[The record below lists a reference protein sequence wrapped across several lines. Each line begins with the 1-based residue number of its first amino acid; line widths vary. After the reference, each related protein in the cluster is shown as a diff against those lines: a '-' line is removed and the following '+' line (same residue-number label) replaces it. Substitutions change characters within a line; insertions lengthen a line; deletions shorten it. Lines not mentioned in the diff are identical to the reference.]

1 MPKEE
6 ERLNAIKEELEEMIE
21 QIKSEVD
28 KKDQDL
34 AHFKKRQDESFD
46 MISYK
51 MKKLKEDFK
60 TFGKYFNILK
70 NSIIIPVLQV
80 HTEMENLEGVQRDS
94 KNKLLSRIDEV
105 HDDVKQLRQIVD
117 TNLEDIANE
126 LMAKNSKVSG
136 SKIETL
142 IKFTEQ
148 VNSILS
154 QFSYFPI
161 YITYLSRP

>member
-1 MPKEE
+1 
-6 ERLNAIKEELEEMIE
+6 
-21 QIKSEVD
+21 
-28 KKDQDL
+28 
-34 AHFKKRQDESFD
+34 
-46 MISYK
+46 

-80 HTEMENLEGVQRDS
+80 HTEMENLEGVQRDL

-148 VNSILS
+148 VNSFFS

-161 YITYLSRP
+161 YIIYLSRP

>member
-1 MPKEE
+1 
-6 ERLNAIKEELEEMIE
+6 MIE

-46 MISYK
+46 MISFK
-51 MKKLKEDFK
+51 MEKLKEDFK
-60 TFGKYFNILK
+60 TFGKYLSREQTVQTFL
-70 NSIIIPVLQV
+70 LFQV
-80 HTEMENLEGVQRDS
+80 QTEMENLESVQRDL
-94 KNKLLSRIDEV
+94 KNKLLGRIDEV

-136 SKIETL
+136 VK
-142 IKFTEQ
+142 
-148 VNSILS
+148 VDYCWCW
-154 QFSYFPI
+154 SYTAPM
-161 YITYLSRP
+161 

>member
-1 MPKEE
+1 MSKEE
-6 ERLNAIKEELEEMIE
+6 GRLNAIKEELEEMIE

-46 MISYK
+46 MISFK
-51 MKKLKEDFK
+51 MEKLKEDFK
-60 TFGKYFNILK
+60 TFGKYLSREQTVQTFL
-70 NSIIIPVLQV
+70 LFQV
-80 HTEMENLEGVQRDS
+80 QTEMENLESVQRDL
-94 KNKLLSRIDEV
+94 KNKLLGRIDEV

-136 SKIETL
+136 VK
-142 IKFTEQ
+142 
-148 VNSILS
+148 VDYCWCW
-154 QFSYFPI
+154 SYTAPM
-161 YITYLSRP
+161 